1 MGDTAQSTRIALDGA
16 PEVTKHAGI
25 QRQVIGDFADRC
37 SIQPGC
43 LEPVWPLS
51 LPACYP
57 ATMAK
62 LHAFIEADPA
72 LRDYPE
78 PLFIRHCGRS
88 ALVAAEML
96 GDDSHLTDEQLERK
110 AAFHLMMT
118 VDITQTWLLDDA
130 LDENSTDPLYGSA
143 LANLDADMIEGDPAD
158 LPERVAA
165 IRANSSQ
172 QGIPRAHIDALLP
185 LCRWRRSLLLEVGI
199 PLRSSSLAVKVRRC
213 FLDSLLRTH
222 EPFHTWQ
229 AYESHRSHN
238 SGMHLLMVFSTYWNC
253 YRWQI
258 DPSPMERDQDR
269 FLSILFRYGG
279 LGGLSNDLFGYE
291 KDVMEGVAT
300 AVDVAKRTLLGGAG
314 DDEQLT
320 HAAFARVCDIH
331 NERLNEL
338 VRRAETC
345 GDPLEAAMLY
355 SGLRAAWSLRALH
368 QEYSGIYRA
377 GWLAKSLQARAMKLP
392 LARSA

>member
-1 MGDTAQSTRIALDGA
+1 MEDIVQSNKITLNEA
-16 PEVTKHAGI
+16 PEVTKHAGF
-25 QRQVIGDFADRC
+25 QRQVIGEFADRC
-37 SIQPGC
+37 SIHPGC

-62 LHAFIEADPA
+62 VRAFIEADPA

-78 PLFIRHCGRS
+78 PLFSRNCGRS

-118 VDITQTWLLDDA
+118 VDIVQTWFLDDA
-130 LDENSTDPLYGSA
+130 LDENLTDPLYGSA

-172 QGIPRAHIDALLP
+172 QGIPRAYIDALLS

-199 PLRSSSLAVKVRRC
+199 PLRSSSLFVKVRRC
-213 FLDSLLRTH
+213 FLDSLLRIH

-229 AYESHRSHN
+229 AYESHRSYN
-238 SGMHLLMVFSTYWNC
+238 SGTHVLIVSSTYWNC
-253 YRWQI
+253 YQWQI
-258 DPSPMERDQDR
+258 DPSPMERDQER

-291 KDVMEGVAT
+291 KDVMEGVST
-300 AVDVAKRTLLGGAG
+300 AVDVAKRTLLGGVG

-355 SGLRAAWSLRALH
+355 SGLRAAWALRALH
-368 QEYSGIYRA
+368 QEYSGIYHA
-377 GWLAKSLQARAMKLP
+377 GWLARSLQARAMELP
-392 LARSA
+392 LVRSA